1 MVWRSEKSL
10 FCNRW
15 RLFLVFGQ
23 GSEISTS
30 ELRRSFVGFGC
41 DNSHGETLSGDN
53 NSCSYY
59 LSPGERSQAPL
70 TIQALMIWDL
80 LWVHIGFSSHK
91 WPIRSNEYHLPLG
104 HKVWPLTSNRYPLCF
119 LGDCP
124 IGVRLLLFGICIWG
138 PTLYEQI
145 IHFSLLDYPKFRKR
159 FFQISKKNY
168 PIRDINLKIS
178 NQNQNG
184 KTKAI
189 FSHID
194 MGAKLSEGI
203 FNTRFYRWL
212 HRCSHCSSTGK
223 ISFFRMSFFQSNTNF
238 GLLGLEF
245 RNYWATCENSLDPDQ
260 GW

>member
-1 MVWRSEKSL
+1 MPVCIFIKRYFSYFLHNFKDILQIWDGIKLDHRQIVWRSEKSL

-15 RLFLVFGQ
+15 RWFLVFGQ

-41 DNSHGETLSGDN
+41 DNSHGATLSGDN

-91 WPIRSNEYHLPLG
+91 WPITSNGYHLPLG

-159 FFQISKKNY
+159 FFQISKKK
-168 PIRDINLKIS
+168 LS
-178 NQNQNG
+178 NQRQQ
-184 KTKAI
+184 
-189 FSHID
+189 F
-194 MGAKLSEGI
+194 EGI
-203 FNTRFYRWL
+203 
-212 HRCSHCSSTGK
+212 
-223 ISFFRMSFFQSNTNF
+223 QSESKWKN
-238 GLLGLEF
+238 
-245 RNYWATCENSLDPDQ
+245 
-260 GW
+260 